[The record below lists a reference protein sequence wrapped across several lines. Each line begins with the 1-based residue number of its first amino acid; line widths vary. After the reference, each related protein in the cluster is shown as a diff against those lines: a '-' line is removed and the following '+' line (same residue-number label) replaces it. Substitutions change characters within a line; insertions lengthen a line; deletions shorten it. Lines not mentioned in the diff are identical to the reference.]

1 MMINKDQKLNEA
13 IVIYYENV
21 KKLYNLKIEEG
32 KTFTKINRLQ
42 LKKLEADGISSY
54 KKILKDY
61 KTVKSMNN
69 TINKH
74 IEIITKNIANNNKLI
89 KQMNKNEKVNKQR
102 NTKDTK

>member
-1 MMINKDQKLNEA
+1 MMINKNQKLNEA
-13 IVIYYENV
+13 ITIYWINV
-21 KKLYNLKIEEG
+21 RKLYYLKIEEG
-32 KTFTKINRLQ
+32 KTFTKLNKLQ
-42 LKKLEADGISSY
+42 LKKLEKDGVSSY

-74 IEIITKNIANNNKLI
+74 IEIVAKSITNNKKMINEML
-89 KQMNKNEKVNKQR
+89 KNEKANKPR

>member
-1 MMINKDQKLNEA
+1 MIIKDKKLNEA

-21 KKLYNLKIEEG
+21 KKLYNLKIKEG
-32 KTFTKINRLQ
+32 KTFTKINKLQ
-42 LKKLEADGISSY
+42 LKKFEKDGINSY

-102 NTKDTK
+102 NTKDTN

>member
-1 MMINKDQKLNEA
+1 MIIKDQKLNEA

-32 KTFTKINRLQ
+32 KTFTKINKLQ
-42 LKKLEADGISSY
+42 LKKLEKDGVSSY

-74 IEIITKNIANNNKLI
+74 IEIITKNITNNNKLI
-89 KQMNKNEKVNKQR
+89 KQMNKNEKVNKPR

>member
-1 MMINKDQKLNEA
+1 MIIKDKKLNES
-13 IVIYYENV
+13 ITIYWINV
-21 KKLYNLKIEEG
+21 RKLYYLKIEEG
-32 KTFTKINRLQ
+32 KTFTKINKLQ
-42 LKKLEADGISSY
+42 LKKLEKDGVSSY

-69 TINKH
+69 TINEH